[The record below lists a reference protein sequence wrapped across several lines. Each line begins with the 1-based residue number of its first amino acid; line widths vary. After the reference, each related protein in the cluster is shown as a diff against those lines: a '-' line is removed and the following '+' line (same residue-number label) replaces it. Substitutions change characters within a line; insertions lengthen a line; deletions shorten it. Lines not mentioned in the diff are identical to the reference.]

1 MVGYD
6 AERNAG
12 YFAAVYRN
20 AVELCAMLCRRYGL
34 DPMED
39 ILDHSE
45 GYARGIASNHGDVAH
60 WFPRHGKRMEDL
72 RGDVRAALR
81 GEGEE
86 SMTQEQFDT
95 MFARAMA
102 EYTARAEKESAS
114 GWARDAWERAAARG
128 VFDGTKP
135 RAPLTREQAALALE
149 RLGLLE

>member
-1 MVGYD
+1 MDEV
-6 AERNAG
+6 
-12 YFAAVYRN
+12 
-20 AVELCAMLCRRYGL
+20 
-34 DPMED
+34 
-39 ILDHSE
+39 
-45 GYARGIASNHGDVAH
+45 
-60 WFPRHGKRMEDL
+60 

-135 RAPLTREQAALALE
+135 RAALTREQAALALE